1 MDLQGYDAY
10 LSGKISDYPLP
21 EEMLQRSLAS
31 IKDFRRVLTLT
42 AVGTFQPLTFILPRL
57 SSRGEVA

>member
-21 EEMLQRSLAS
+21 EEMLQRSIAAS
-31 IKDFRRVLTLT
+31 LE
-42 AVGTFQPLTFILPRL
+42 GLPKVP
-57 SSRGEVA
+57 GV